1 MRSADAGGRT
11 VLDPRPA
18 AWHAAASDRA
28 AIGLAHDRHRHFF
41 KGSGDERR
49 LKGKSMKKAVSF
61 CVLAALA
68 LAGCA
73 GDLGLTENHK
83 VLSTSTTDAAQAAA
97 LISAYRT
104 SRGLSP
110 VTVDLR
116 LNEAA
121 EYQARSWQ
129 RPESSAT
136 AASAAA
142 WISSASRICGRE
154 SVRRL
159 LVGRRRRH
167 PLEGLARP

>member
-1 MRSADAGGRT
+1 MT
-11 VLDPRPA
+11 
-18 AWHAAASDRA
+18 
-28 AIGLAHDRHRHFF
+28 AIGIFF

-83 VLSTSTTDAAQAAA
+83 SFRPRRPMPHTAAA

-110 VTVDLR
+110 VTVDSR

-121 EYQARSWQ
+121 EYQAR
-129 RPESSAT
+129 
-136 AASAAA
+136 
-142 WISSASRICGRE
+142 GRG
-154 SVRRL
+154 S
-159 LVGRRRRH
+159 GRKAQPRQLQQPH
-167 PLEGLARP
+167 G

>member
-1 MRSADAGGRT
+1 MN
-11 VLDPRPA
+11 
-18 AWHAAASDRA
+18 AASR
-28 AIGLAHDRHRHFF
+28 
-41 KGSGDERR
+41 
-49 LKGKSMKKAVSF
+49 GKSMKKAVSF

-121 EYQARSWQ
+121 EYQA
-129 RPESSAT
+129 A
-136 AASAAA
+136 
-142 WISSASRICGRE
+142 GRG
-154 SVRRL
+154 S
-159 LVGRRRRH
+159 GRKAQPRQLQQPH
-167 PLEGLARP
+167 G